1 MDTDNEMNRN
11 GCFIEHEALIIDE
24 YGEQVTSAGWNLLL
38 ARAGNGRAAP
48 RYEHANV
55 KFAEV
60 LNDDGGII
68 SSILPKCP

>member
-11 GCFIEHEALIIDE
+11 GCYIEHEELIVDE

-38 ARAGNGRAAP
+38 TRAGNGRATP
-48 RYEHANV
+48 RYEHKNV

-60 LNDDGGII
+60 LNDDGDII